1 MMKSKETA
9 YYVKHEKADTRI
21 IYYVGQQPNRT
32 NAVMKTVDTN
42 VVVIALGFF
51 HQLQNKSICVES
63 DI

>member
-9 YYVKHEKADTRI
+9 YYAKHEKADTRI

-42 VVVIALGFF
+42 VVVIVLGFF
-51 HQLQNKSICVES
+51 HQL
-63 DI
+63 DTP